1 MRRELVFGIYLV
13 LVAFSVLCMGL
24 ILLLL
29 AKGEEGKRRLYQAAR
44 NFSLSVFLLILLYL
58 AFYYQ
63 DTVARETAVPLL
75 WRLADYLLWAL
86 LPISWL
92 RLYRELLGEA
102 AERAESWLRAG
113 EWTAL
118 VTLAAA
124 LPVTV
129 IFQGPYYEIGNGIVR
144 RLWRD
149 FTVLSFLATT
159 AVLIALVVHTL
170 RQETPAGR
178 KCYMVL
184 CMALQFWGH
193 FSQLLLDLDMAEGSY
208 IILGW
213 NYNQG
218 MISFLASM
226 LLLNAATLVFAFRGE
241 FRETYLR
248 PPEDA
253 PAEDVPRLTEE
264 ERLERLAERYALTA
278 REREIVALMREGRS
292 NPEIGEALYVTRN
305 TVKKHI
311 QNIYEKLGVNSREGL
326 AELLEEQDHP
336 PG

>member
-29 AKGEEGKRRLYQAAR
+29 AKREEGKRRLYQAAR

-58 AFYYQ
+58 GFYYQ
-63 DTVARETAVPLL
+63 DTVAQEPEVSLL

-86 LPISWL
+86 LPLSWL

-102 AERAESWLRAG
+102 AERARGWLKAG
-113 EWTAL
+113 EWTAI

-129 IFQGPYYEIGNGIVR
+129 FFQGPYYEVGNGVIR
-144 RLWRD
+144 RLWRGG
-149 FTVLSFLATT
+149 TVLSFLATA
-159 AVLIALVVHTL
+159 AVLAALSVHAL
-170 RQETPAGR
+170 RADAPAER
-178 KCYMVL
+178 KIYPVL

-208 IILGW
+208 ILLGW

-218 MISFLASM
+218 MVSFLASM

-248 PPEDA
+248 PPEV
-253 PAEDVPRLTEE
+253 PAETAPRMTPE
-264 ERLERLAERYALTA
+264 ERLDLLAERYQLTA

-311 QNIYEKLGVNSREGL
+311 QNIYEKLGVNSRKGL
-326 AELLEEQDHP
+326 EELLEEQNHP

>member
-29 AKGEEGKRRLYQAAR
+29 AKREEGKRRLYQAAR

-58 AFYYQ
+58 GFYYQ
-63 DTVARETAVPLL
+63 DTVAQEPEVSLL

-86 LPISWL
+86 LPLSWL

-102 AERAESWLRAG
+102 AERARVWLKVG
-113 EWTAL
+113 EWTAI

-129 IFQGPYYEIGNGIVR
+129 FFQNDIYAIANNVVR

-149 FTVLSFLATT
+149 FTVASFLTT
-159 AVLIALVVHTL
+159 AAVLVALSVHAL
-170 RQETPAGR
+170 RSDAPAER
-178 KCYMVL
+178 KIYPVL

-193 FSQLLLDLDMAEGSY
+193 FSQLLLDLDMAKGSY

-218 MISFLASM
+218 MVSFLASM

-248 PPEDA
+248 PPEEA
-253 PAEDVPRLTEE
+253 AEAVPQLTPE
-264 ERLERLAERYALTA
+264 ERLDLLAERYELTA

-311 QNIYEKLGVNSREGL
+311 QNIYEKLGVNSRKGL
-326 AELLEEQDHP
+326 EELLEEQDHP

>member
-29 AKGEEGKRRLYQAAR
+29 AKREEGKRRLYQAAR

-58 AFYYQ
+58 GFYYQ
-63 DTVARETAVPLL
+63 DTVAQEPEVSLL

-86 LPISWL
+86 LPLSWL

-102 AERAESWLRAG
+102 AERARGWLKAG
-113 EWTAL
+113 EWTAI

-129 IFQGPYYEIGNGIVR
+129 FFQGPYYEVGNGVIR
-144 RLWRD
+144 RLWRGG
-149 FTVLSFLATT
+149 TVLSFLATA
-159 AVLIALVVHTL
+159 AVLAALSVHAL
-170 RQETPAGR
+170 RADAPAER
-178 KCYMVL
+178 KIYPVL

-193 FSQLLLDLDMAEGSY
+193 FSQLLLDLDMAKGSY

-218 MISFLASM
+218 MVSFLASM

-248 PPEDA
+248 PPEV
-253 PAEDVPRLTEE
+253 PAE
-264 ERLERLAERYALTA
+264 TA
-278 REREIVALMREGRS
+278 
-292 NPEIGEALYVTRN
+292 
-305 TVKKHI
+305 
-311 QNIYEKLGVNSREGL
+311 
-326 AELLEEQDHP
+326 

>member
-29 AKGEEGKRRLYQAAR
+29 AKREEGKRRLYQAAR
-44 NFSLSVFLLILLYL
+44 NFSLAVFLLILLYL
-58 AFYYQ
+58 GFYYQ
-63 DTVARETAVPLL
+63 DTVAEKAEVSLL

-86 LPISWL
+86 LPLSWL

-102 AERAESWLRAG
+102 AESVRKWLRAG
-113 EWTAL
+113 EWTAI

-129 IFQGPYYEIGNGIVR
+129 FFQGPYYEIANGVIR
-144 RLWRD
+144 GLWRG
-149 FTVLSFLATT
+149 FTLVSFLATA
-159 AVLIALVVHTL
+159 AVLAALSVHAL
-170 RQETPAGR
+170 RWDAPAER
-178 KCYMVL
+178 KIYPVL

-218 MISFLASM
+218 MVSFLASM

-248 PPEDA
+248 PPEA
-253 PAEDVPRLTEE
+253 AVPRLTEE
-264 ERLERLAERYALTA
+264 ERLDRLAERYELTA

-311 QNIYEKLGVNSREGL
+311 QNIYEKLGVNSRKGL
-326 AELLEEQDHP
+326 EELLEEQDHP

>member
-29 AKGEEGKRRLYQAAR
+29 AKREEGKRRLYQAAR

-58 AFYYQ
+58 GFYYQ
-63 DTVARETAVPLL
+63 DTVAQEPAVSLL

-86 LPISWL
+86 LPLSWL

-102 AERAESWLRAG
+102 AERARGWLKAG
-113 EWTAL
+113 EWTAI

-129 IFQGPYYEIGNGIVR
+129 FFQGPYYEVGNGVIR
-144 RLWRD
+144 RLWRGG
-149 FTVLSFLATT
+149 TVLSFLATA
-159 AVLIALVVHTL
+159 AVLAALSAHAL
-170 RQETPAGR
+170 RSETPAER
-178 KCYMVL
+178 KIYPVL

-218 MISFLASM
+218 MVSFLASM
-226 LLLNAATLVFAFRGE
+226 LLLNVATLVFAFRGE

-248 PPEDA
+248 PPEEA
-253 PAEDVPRLTEE
+253 VPQLTEA
-264 ERLERLAERYALTA
+264 ERLDRLAERYELTA

-311 QNIYEKLGVNSREGL
+311 QNIYEKLGVNSRKGL
-326 AELLEEQDHP
+326 DELLEEQNHP